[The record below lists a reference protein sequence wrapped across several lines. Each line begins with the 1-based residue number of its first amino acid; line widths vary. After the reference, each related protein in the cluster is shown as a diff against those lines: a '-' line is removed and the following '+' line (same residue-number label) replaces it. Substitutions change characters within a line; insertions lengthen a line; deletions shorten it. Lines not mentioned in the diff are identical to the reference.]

1 MRISDW
7 SSDVCSSD
15 LCGEPASQGREARE
29 GDGTKGG
36 RPEARVAEQSSAG
49 RDRNRDAHSANA
61 GGACACLRAA
71 RAHVTPPYFSFPRW
85 LFAAKLFIAGM
96 IAFAIAVKIG
106 LPQPYWAL
114 VTCCVVMNTI
124 TGAIRSEER
133 RVGKEW
139 GSTGRY

>member
-49 RDRNRDAHSANA
+49 RDRNRDAHSAND

-71 RAHVTPPYFSFPRW
+71 RAHVTPPHFSFPRR
-85 LFAAKLFIAGM
+85 LFAAKLMGIAECW
-96 IAFAIAVKIG
+96 ARG
-106 LPQPYWAL
+106 LQYVVITL
-114 VTCCVVMNTI
+114 V
-124 TGAIRSEER
+124 A
-133 RVGKEW
+133 
-139 GSTGRY
+139 

>member
-71 RAHVTPPYFSFPRW
+71 RAHVPAPYFSFPRW

-96 IAFAIAVKIG
+96 IAFAISV
-106 LPQPYWAL
+106 
-114 VTCCVVMNTI
+114 
-124 TGAIRSEER
+124 RSEER

-139 GSTGRY
+139 VSTCRLRW